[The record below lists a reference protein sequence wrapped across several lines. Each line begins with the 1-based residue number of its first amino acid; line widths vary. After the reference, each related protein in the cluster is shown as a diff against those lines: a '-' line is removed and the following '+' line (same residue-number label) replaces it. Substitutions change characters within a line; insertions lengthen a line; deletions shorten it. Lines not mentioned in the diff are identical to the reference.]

1 MKLKK
6 ISEKIGEVKLLRFIN
21 DAYFLYDIDN
31 IVKSTSVAKLIKN
44 FLIFGSLTYLG
55 ETKNNDEVDLITPP
69 KN

>member
-6 ISEKIGEVKLLRFIN
+6 LSEKIGEVKLLRFIN

-31 IVKSTSVAKLIKN
+31 IVKPTSVAKLNKKI
-44 FLIFGSLTYLG
+44 LIFGSLTYLG
-55 ETKNNDEVDLITPP
+55 ETKNNDEVDLITPQ